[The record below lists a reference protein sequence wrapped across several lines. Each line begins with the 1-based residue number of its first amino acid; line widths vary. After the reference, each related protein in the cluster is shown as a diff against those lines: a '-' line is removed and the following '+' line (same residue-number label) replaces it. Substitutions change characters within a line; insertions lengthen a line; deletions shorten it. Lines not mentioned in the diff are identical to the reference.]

1 MEAFFLPPLASMDA
15 PSASMP
21 DWLAR
26 LDPLP
31 LECNGMSR
39 LVAAVLTQYE
49 IGFQAYVGALEV
61 EGVGRISLHWW
72 IELPDDRIVD
82 LRARMW
88 LDTSMQVP
96 HGIVTPSDQVRY
108 LRAKPLARAELAL
121 HPSVFALM
129 TGHTIE
135 SVMPTATEVMVSL
148 KALRAASPA

>member
-1 MEAFFLPPLASMDA
+1 
-15 PSASMP
+15 MP

-31 LECNGMSR
+31 LECDGMTR
-39 LVAAVLTQYE
+39 LMAAVLTQYD

-72 IELPDDRIVD
+72 IELADDRIVD

-88 LDTSMQVP
+88 LDTSTQVP
-96 HGIVTPSDQVRY
+96 HGIVTPSDRVRY
-108 LRAKPLARAELAL
+108 LRAKPLTRAELAL
-121 HPSVFALM
+121 HAAVFDLM

-135 SVMPTATEVMVSL
+135 SVMPTAAEVLVSL
-148 KALRAASPA
+148 KVSHAALPT